1 MFKGSV
7 SVLFMAG
14 FLPVSSYALDAIPRG
29 QLQLQTSYYEP
40 TVANDAHWAIS
51 MPNSNIGL
59 TAVESLDSSTIIGH
73 WQVGIDPLSEGQ
85 EAMLTQ
91 QQAFLS
97 WQQGIINLWAGRL
110 PSLEQAFL
118 EDKYQGLL
126 SLSDKGL
133 AVGGQ
138 YDNSERNAV
147 RIDAASGEYLVFSG
161 QWIID
166 ENSDALLWSAA
177 SSLQTPDGSIAVTYR
192 KPEAGDAIWGN
203 RVTWLSG
210 SLSFSGVWMLQGEV
224 LGWDVEARMSNAK
237 TQSFLGFSKD
247 LADENRWSVGV
258 QQMLSPSVTNYSEL
272 LWWSDAERWQ
282 WSTGF
287 QMRF

>member
-1 MFKGSV
+1 MFKGFI
-7 SVLFMAG
+7 SVLLMAG

-29 QLQLQTSYYEP
+29 QLQLQASYYEP

-59 TAVESLDSSTIIGH
+59 TAVESLDNSTIIGH

-85 EAMLTQ
+85 EALLTQ

-133 AVGGQ
+133 AVSGQ

-166 ENSDALLWSAA
+166 ENSDALVWSVA
-177 SSLQTPDGSIAVTYR
+177 SSLQTPEGSIAVTYR
-192 KPEAGDAIWGN
+192 KPEGRDAIWGN

-258 QQMLSPSVTNYSEL
+258 QQMLSPAVTNYSEL